1 MKFGTKLVHLSDVSM
16 GKSPYSDHVF
26 VQTSSDMEDVHG
38 ILNGDRT
45 SNLGAP
51 TLSLSFYRPSYH
63 SLPGLVLSSNCHVS
77 HRLSFSSN

>member
-1 MKFGTKLVHLSDVSM
+1 M

-51 TLSLSFYRPSYH
+51 TLSLSLSIAHRIIHSQGLFYRVIVMFHIDYH
-63 SLPGLVLSSNCHVS
+63 FLQIKTYLRHCQ
-77 HRLSFSSN
+77 